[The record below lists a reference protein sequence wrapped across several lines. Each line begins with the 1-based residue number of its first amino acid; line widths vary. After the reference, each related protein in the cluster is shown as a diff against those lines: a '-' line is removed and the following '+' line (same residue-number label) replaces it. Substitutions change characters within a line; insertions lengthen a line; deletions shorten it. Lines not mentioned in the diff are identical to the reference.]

1 MTAHDVVGLYYY
13 VEISVT
19 LITFL
24 CTTAALRLSTWKCRS
39 DKSKRHFQVL
49 SFVNLSWE
57 KQA

>member
-49 SFVNLSWE
+49 SFVNLSC
-57 KQA
+57 